1 MEGPWLTKFM
11 ARKGTVKRMS
21 SAALPEAKPEPGE
34 GLPDRWLR
42 SQDHFTRFTDLIKQ
56 ELDDETQLVEERWKN
71 WTKGRLS
78 AAGLAL
84 FDLSGRA
91 RGRFFGDDILVF
103 ETRDGG
109 RMPDHRFTPGDIVL
123 ISRSR
128 PWSEKVVEGVVL
140 DRGPTRLR
148 VVVKDRPKDLRKGA
162 WRLDR
167 GANRVAHDRMHEAL
181 IAFHST
187 EGDGGTVLR
196 EVLLANVLDI
206 NQNATL
212 PPEIHGQKK
221 GPRGPPPSLDGL
233 NPSQEAAVKSA
244 MGQRLTLIQGPP
256 GTGKTYTA
264 VRLLKAFA
272 EKGAGP
278 LLATAESNVAVD
290 NLLEGLLDAGVKAV
304 RIGRPVKVRE
314 SLRTA
319 TLDAMLERHPLQ
331 EELAMARDDERE
343 MKRGLSSLRGKEK
356 GLAHRDINMTRKEI
370 QQMERQM
377 TESVLD
383 EAEVICATTI
393 GCGHRL
399 LAYRKFPI
407 VLMDEATQAS
417 EPSAL
422 VPIVKGCRQLVLV
435 GDHQQLPPTVVSRR
449 AEDGGLNRSLFERL
463 IACGLASCMLTTQY
477 RMHPMLREF
486 PSARFYQNRL
496 EDGCTSDER
505 PAPAGFLW
513 PDWDKPMAFVP
524 VDGAEEQDEEGKSR
538 SNRDEAAKVVG
549 VVIDLLAVGDL
560 SPHDIGVVT
569 PYNGQVRLLSDLF
582 TQSGGREA
590 GERFEGLEI
599 KSVDGYQGRE
609 KEVIVFSTVRA
620 NDRGEVGFLSDYR
633 RLNVAITRARR
644 GLVVLGHPQTLR
656 YNPDWRAYLDWAEES
671 GLFAWH
677 VTHG

>member
-1 MEGPWLTKFM
+1 
-11 ARKGTVKRMS
+11 
-21 SAALPEAKPEPGE
+21 
-34 GLPDRWLR
+34 
-42 SQDHFTRFTDLIKQ
+42 
-56 ELDDETQLVEERWKN
+56 
-71 WTKGRLS
+71 
-78 AAGLAL
+78 
-84 FDLSGRA
+84 
-91 RGRFFGDDILVF
+91 
-103 ETRDGG
+103 
-109 RMPDHRFTPGDIVL
+109 MPDHRFTPGDIVL

-140 DRGPTRLR
+140 DRGPTRIR
-148 VVVKDRPKDLRKGA
+148 VVAKDRPKDLRKGT

-181 IAFHST
+181 ISFHST

-196 EVLLANVLDI
+196 DVLLANVLDI

-212 PPEIHGQKK
+212 PPEIHGKK
-221 GPRGPPPSLDGL
+221 RGPRGPPPLLEGL
-233 NPSQEAAVKSA
+233 NSSQKAAVTSA

-256 GTGKTYTA
+256 GTGKTHTA

-272 EKGAGP
+272 EQEAGP

-356 GLAHRDINMTRKEI
+356 GLAHRDINLTRKEI
-370 QQMERQM
+370 QEMERRM

-383 EAEVICATTI
+383 GAEVICATTI

-422 VPIVKGCRQLVLV
+422 IPIVKGCRQLVLV

-463 IACGLASCMLTTQY
+463 IACGLTSCMLTTQY
-477 RMHPMLREF
+477 RMHPVLREF

-496 EDGCTSDER
+496 EDGCTSSER

-524 VDGAEEQDEEGKSR
+524 VEGAEEEDEEGKSR
-538 SNRDEAAKVVG
+538 SNRDEAAKVVN
-549 VVIDLLAVGDL
+549 VVVEMLAMGEL
-560 SPHDIGVVT
+560 TPHEIGVVT

-582 TQSGGREA
+582 MQAGGREV

-644 GLVVLGHPQTLR
+644 GLIVLGHPQTLR
-656 YNPDWRAYLDWAEES
+656 YHPDWRAYLDWAEES

-677 VTHG
+677 VTHA